1 MARARLIA
9 VASAAAFGL
18 ATAII
23 AAQAP
28 AGQGRGGQGRGGQAP
43 AGPQLP
49 GGPPPAS
56 VDPTLAQG
64 QGRGG
69 SPIQMAH
76 ANISG
81 ANGLT
86 GTATLYEIANSAN
99 GHMIQIVLTV
109 EKAPPGMH
117 GLHIHAVGKCEQP
130 NYESAGGHYDPGPAG
145 NPDPDVNHP
154 YHMGDLPN
162 LTVGAN
168 GIGNM
173 NAYTTRVTMGGPTG
187 LFDADGSALVIHAN
201 LDPLVSGPAGS
212 GIAGGPRIAC
222 GVIER

>member
-1 MARARLIA
+1 MVRARLIA
-9 VASAAAFGL
+9 VASATAFGL
-18 ATAII
+18 ATALI

-28 AGQGRGGQGRGGQAP
+28 AGQGRGAQAGAAP
-43 AGPQLP
+43 APQLP

-56 VDPTLAQG
+56 VDPSLLQG

-69 SPIQMAH
+69 SPIQMAR
-76 ANISG
+76 ANIRG

-86 GTATLYEIANSAN
+86 GTATLYEIVNSPN
-99 GHMIQIVLTV
+99 GHMIQILLTV
-109 EKAPPGMH
+109 QNAPPGMH
-117 GLHIHAVGKCEQP
+117 GLHIHAVGKCDGP
-130 NYESAGGHYDPGPAG
+130 DFKTAGGHYDPGPAG
-145 NPDPDVNHP
+145 NSDPDVNHP

-162 LTVGAN
+162 LTVAAT

-187 LFDADGSALVIHAN
+187 LFDADGSSLIIHGN

-212 GIAGGPRIAC
+212 GIAGGPAIAC

>member
-1 MARARLIA
+1 MVRARLVA

-28 AGQGRGGQGRGGQAP
+28 AGQGRGGQAP
-43 AGPQLP
+43 APAPQLP
-49 GGPPPAS
+49 GGPSPAP
-56 VDPTLAQG
+56 VDPSLAQG

-69 SPIQMAH
+69 APIQMAR
-76 ANISG
+76 ANIRG

-99 GHMIQIVLTV
+99 GHMIQILLTV
-109 EKAPPGMH
+109 QNAPPGMH
-117 GLHIHAVGKCEQP
+117 GLHIHAVGKCDGP
-130 NYESAGGHYDPGPAG
+130 DFKTAGGHYDPGPAG
-145 NPDPDVNHP
+145 NSDPDVNHP

-168 GIGNM
+168 GVGNM
-173 NAYTTRVTMGGPTG
+173 SAYTTRVTMGGPTG
-187 LFDADGSALVIHAN
+187 LFDADGSALIIHGN

-212 GIAGGPRIAC
+212 GIAGGPAIAC

>member
-1 MARARLIA
+1 MARAPLIA
-9 VASAAAFGL
+9 VSSAAAFAL

-28 AGQGRGGQGRGGQAP
+28 AGQGRGAQAPAP

-49 GGPPPAS
+49 GGPPPAP
-56 VDPTLAQG
+56 VDPSLAQG

-69 SPIQMAH
+69 APIQMAH
-76 ANISG
+76 ATISG

-86 GTATLYEIANSAN
+86 GTATLYEIVNSGN
-99 GHMIQIVLTV
+99 GHMVQILFTV
-109 EKAPPGMH
+109 QNAPPGMH
-117 GLHIHAVGKCEQP
+117 GLHIHAVGKCDGP
-130 NYESAGGHYDPGPAG
+130 DFASAGGHFDPGPAG

-154 YHMGDLPN
+154 WHMGDLPN

-168 GIGNM
+168 GVGNM

-187 LFDADGSALVIHAN
+187 IFDADGSTLVLHQN
-201 LDPLVSGPAGS
+201 LDPLVPGPAGS
-212 GIAGGPRIAC
+212 GISGGPRIAC
-222 GVIER
+222 GVIQR